1 MVQTTTVFYTVI
13 KYGKFALLAALLI
26 LSFINGHKDYISEN
40 PRKFMWDNIA
50 VGGTSAIA
58 FAIIAWM
65 RGRTDLI
72 VNLAFMSFLI
82 FFIYNVFREL
92 SGFNAASSGDGKL
105 TQGEQA
111 EVAVLTKPLMT
122 GGAALAGFM
131 AVLAIGA
138 HVRHPQGFMALLKE
152 AAVFGSMTAIGEAVL
167 ARNHGSPVAKTAGV
181 NFGMFFVLHIFLQL
195 GGFYDHIF
203 PPPPIL
209 RV

>member
-1 MVQTTTVFYTVI
+1 MAQTTTVFYTVI
-13 KYGKFALLAALLI
+13 KYGKFALLTALLI

-40 PRKFMWDNIA
+40 PRKFMWDNVA
-50 VGGTSAIA
+50 VGLTSAIS
-58 FAIIAWM
+58 FAVIAWM

-72 VNLAFMSFLI
+72 ANLAFMSFLI

-111 EVAVLTKPLMT
+111 EITVLTKPLMT
-122 GGAALAGFM
+122 IGAALVGFM

-138 HVRHPQGFMALLKE
+138 HVRHPQGFVALLKE
-152 AAVFGSMTAIGEAVL
+152 AAVFGSMTAIGEAIL
-167 ARNHGSPVAKTAGV
+167 ARNHGSSVASAAGV

-203 PPPPIL
+203 PPPLNL